1 MAKLSA
7 HGTEIGRLVFTSYS
21 KAYMSDGKI
30 LKNYG
35 DGWKLSAKLKPGVD
49 MESFFKKSQ
58 DRLIEWAISNPEA
71 AAYKKA
77 LHNLTSQS
85 NRSKLHISI
94 QLMPDDADGVWS
106 DCCDGWSG
114 NIHADLDEISELC
127 RLYLAIPSKQ
137 TETA

>member
-7 HGTEIGRLVFTSYS
+7 HGIEIGRLVFTAYS

-30 LKNYG
+30 LKNHG

-58 DRLIEWAISNPEA
+58 SRLVEWAIENPEA

-85 NRSKLHISI
+85 NRSKLAISV
-94 QLMPDDADGVWS
+94 QLMPNDADGIWS
-106 DCCDGWSG
+106 DCCDGWSD
-114 NIHADLDEISELC
+114 NIHADLDEIAELC
-127 RLYLAIPSKQ
+127 QLYLAIPRKE

>member
-1 MAKLSA
+1 MAKLSD
-7 HGTEIGRLVFTSYS
+7 HGTEIGRLVFTAYS

-35 DGWKLSAKLKPGVD
+35 DGWKLSAKLKPGVSPED
-49 MESFFKKSQ
+49 YFKKCQ
-58 DRLIEWAISNPEA
+58 AKLIEWAIANPEA

-85 NRSKLHISI
+85 NRSKLAISV
-94 QLMPDDADGVWS
+94 QLMPNDADGIWS
-106 DCCDGWSG
+106 DCCDGCAG

-127 RLYLAIPSKQ
+127 QLYLAIPSKE

>member
-7 HGTEIGRLVFTSYS
+7 HGTEIGRLVFTAYS

-35 DGWKLSAKLKPGVD
+35 DGWKLSAKLKLGVNPED
-49 MESFFKKSQ
+49 YFKKCQ
-58 DRLIEWAISNPEA
+58 VRLIEWAIANPEA

-85 NRSKLHISI
+85 NRSKLAISV
-94 QLMPDDADGVWS
+94 QLMPDDADGIWS
-106 DCCDGWSG
+106 DCCDGWAG
-114 NIHADLDEISELC
+114 NIHADLDEIAELC
-127 RLYLAIPSKQ
+127 QLYLAIPRKE

>member
-35 DGWKLSAKLKPGVD
+35 DGWKLSAKLKPGVNPED
-49 MESFFKKSQ
+49 YFKKCQ
-58 DRLIEWAISNPEA
+58 NRQIEWAIANPEA
-71 AAYKKA
+71 VAYKKA

-85 NRSKLHISI
+85 NRSKLAISV
-94 QLMPDDADGVWS
+94 QLMPDDADGIWS

-114 NIHADLDEISELC
+114 NIHADLDEIAELC
-127 RLYLAIPSKQ
+127 QLYLAIPRKE

>member
-7 HGTEIGRLVFTSYS
+7 HGTEIGRLVFTAYS

-35 DGWKLSAKLKPGVD
+35 DGWKLSAKLKPGVNPED
-49 MESFFKKSQ
+49 YFKKCQ
-58 DRLIEWAISNPEA
+58 VKLIEWAIANPEA

-85 NRSKLHISI
+85 NRSKLAISV
-94 QLMPDDADGVWS
+94 QLMPDDADGIWS

-114 NIHADLDEISELC
+114 NIHADLDEIAELC
-127 RLYLAIPSKQ
+127 QLYLAIPRKE

>member
-7 HGTEIGRLVFTSYS
+7 HGTEIGRLIFTAYS

-35 DGWKLSAKLKPGVD
+35 NGWKLSAKLKPGVSMAD
-49 MESFFKKSQ
+49 YFKKSQ
-58 DRLIEWAISNPEA
+58 GRLIEWAIENPEA

-85 NRSKLHISI
+85 NRSKLNISI
-94 QLMPDDADGVWS
+94 QLMPEDADGIWS
-106 DCCDGWSG
+106 DCCDGWSD
-114 NIHADLDEISELC
+114 NIHADLDEIAELC
-127 RLYLAIPSKQ
+127 RLYLAIPRKE
-137 TETA
+137 TEAA

>member
-7 HGTEIGRLVFTSYS
+7 HGTEIGRLVFTAYS

-35 DGWKLSAKLKPGVD
+35 DGWKLSAKLKPGVNPED
-49 MESFFKKSQ
+49 YFKKCQ
-58 DRLIEWAISNPEA
+58 IKLIEWAIANPKA

-85 NRSKLHISI
+85 NRSKLAISV
-94 QLMPDDADGVWS
+94 QLMPDDADGIWS

-114 NIHADLDEISELC
+114 NIHADLDEIAELC
-127 RLYLAIPSKQ
+127 QLYLAIPRKE

>member
-7 HGTEIGRLVFTSYS
+7 HGTEIGRLVFTAYT

-35 DGWKLSAKLKPGVD
+35 DGWKLSAKLKAGVD
-49 MESFFKKSQ
+49 MGDYFKKCQ
-58 DRLIEWAISNPEA
+58 DRLVEWSIANPEA

-94 QLMPDDADGVWS
+94 QLMPDDADGVWCE
-106 DCCDGWSG
+106 CCDGWSG
-114 NIHADLDEISELC
+114 NIHADLDEIAELC
-127 RLYLAIPSKQ
+127 QLYLAIPRKE
-137 TETA
+137 TESA